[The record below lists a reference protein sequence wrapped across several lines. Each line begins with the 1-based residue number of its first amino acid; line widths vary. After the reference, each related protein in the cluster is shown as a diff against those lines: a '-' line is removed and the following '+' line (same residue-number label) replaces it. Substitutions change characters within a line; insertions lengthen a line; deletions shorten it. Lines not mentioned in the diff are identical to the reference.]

1 MIELIVLL
9 LTAELTKTKAQ
20 LPDVK
25 FRPIVSNVPVKII
38 LTKQLSFTGKA
49 FISECTFAVVAMD
62 TLYMP
67 DAIQNLQKK
76 FIGDGQFTSRALLNH
91 FADLCLHEAKK
102 TRSFLSFPH
111 LVRVYIRLCKV
122 WCREREI
129 YASNSSTCPVGGAL
143 HYASC
148 LTGR

>member
-1 MIELIVLL
+1 MIELIVWL
-9 LTAELTKTKAQ
+9 LTTELARTKAQ

-49 FISECTFAVVAMD
+49 FICECTFAVVAMD

-67 DAIQNLQKK
+67 DTIQNLQKE
-76 FIGDGQFTSRALLNH
+76 FIRDGQFTSRALLNH
-91 FADLCLHEAKK
+91 VADLCLHQAKK
-102 TRSFLSFPH
+102 SQSLLSFPL
-111 LVRVYIRLCKV
+111 LVRVYVRLCKV
-122 WCREREI
+122 RCCVREI

-143 HYASC
+143 HSTSC